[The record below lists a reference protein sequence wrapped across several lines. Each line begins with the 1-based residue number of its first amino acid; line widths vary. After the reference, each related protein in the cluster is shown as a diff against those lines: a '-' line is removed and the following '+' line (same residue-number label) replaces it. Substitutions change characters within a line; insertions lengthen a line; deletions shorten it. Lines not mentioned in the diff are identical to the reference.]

1 MNPGFYPVAQA
12 DFQPQ
17 EFMPQEAENID
28 SYDDFLL
35 AQNMNCEAKLEDEA
49 AEYAYLKAVLAQ
61 KGK

>member
-1 MNPGFYPVAQA
+1 MAQA